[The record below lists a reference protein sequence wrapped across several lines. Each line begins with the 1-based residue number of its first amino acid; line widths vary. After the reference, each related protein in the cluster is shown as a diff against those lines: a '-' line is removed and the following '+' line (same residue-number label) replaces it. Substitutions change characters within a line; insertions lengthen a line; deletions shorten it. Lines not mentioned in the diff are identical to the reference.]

1 MFLDRSLTALKSVL
15 ELQAPASLLELRLVN
30 CETNIKV
37 MKSLMGFL
45 GGGECKLRALAL
57 VQMKINFSL
66 DELAHLVDTSEV
78 LQELDLSNNE
88 CLPIHFAPLFKSL
101 AYNKKLQQVNLSWNT
116 LI

>member
-1 MFLDRSLTALKSVL
+1 
-15 ELQAPASLLELRLVN
+15 
-30 CETNIKV
+30 
-37 MKSLMGFL
+37 MGFL